1 MNAKEAKKLTEKFLK
16 NIEDDSKKEVDELLE
31 VIYSRVKIAAEKGNN
46 SVEIFNCLLKNR
58 ENVSRIVIIKLQ
70 EDGYN
75 TIRDG
80 LNSLLLFW

>member
-1 MNAKEAKKLTEKFLK
+1 MNAKEAQVLTKQSLK
-16 NIEDDSKKEVDELLE
+16 NIEDESKKEVDELLK
-31 VIYSRVKIAAEKGNN
+31 VIYSQIKEAAEKGNN